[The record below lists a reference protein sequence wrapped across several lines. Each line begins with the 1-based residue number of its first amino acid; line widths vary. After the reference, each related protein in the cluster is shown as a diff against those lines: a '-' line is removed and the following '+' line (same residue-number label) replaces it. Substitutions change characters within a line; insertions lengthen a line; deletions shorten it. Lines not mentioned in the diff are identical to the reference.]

1 MFSIVFL
8 ILLFSCGD
16 DGGEKKDME
25 EELDLSR
32 PRFSLEEAMESDL
45 IKSTRKDIKRRI
57 VTEQRRMTNSSND
70 TDY

>member
-1 MFSIVFL
+1 
-8 ILLFSCGD
+8 
-16 DGGEKKDME
+16 ME